1 MITVGGTEGA
11 LDGFTLGLNVG
22 DEVIGFTVGG
32 TEGAL
37 DGFTLGLNVGDEV
50 IGFFVGG
57 TEGDAVIVGLPVGE
71 AESQGVP

>member
-37 DGFTLGLNVGDEV
+37 DGFTLGLNVG
-50 IGFFVGG
+50 G

>member
-1 MITVGGTEGA
+1 M
-11 LDGFTLGLNVG
+11 
-22 DEVIGFTVGG
+22 IGFIVGG